1 MKFPVNNNL
10 VLPTLF
16 TYLAGKHTVEIFESV
31 NALLSGTSLS
41 LKPEYCFAQADASY
55 IILID
60 HNIELMLAIDIE
72 NCCISNIQADTI
84 DAAMIAND
92 AIEYG
97 MMLDSYYGEED
108 FYPEREQ
115 DNEDYAD
122 ETFVHDFNA

>member
-10 VLPTLF
+10 VFPTLF
-16 TYLAGKHTVEIFESV
+16 TYLTEKHPVEIYESV
-31 NALLSGTSLS
+31 NALLSETDLS

-60 HNIELMLAIDIE
+60 HKIELMLAIDIE
-72 NCCISNIQADTI
+72 NFCITNIQADTI

-97 MMLDSYYGEED
+97 MMMDSYYGDDD